1 LFQNNTYLAEVK
13 EMTDVSKEQMRNLR
27 KEWKKEEDIRFKN
40 FLTDMVN
47 LLSHNGKLCN
57 HERYGFVFTKEDY
70 NKLAGAT
77 GKGKY
82 RIRDTISKL
91 KKQEKLIHIKF
102 GEFDNKAPLCA
113 YTSELVKFFQNKL
126 EDNPSVKSS
135 METKYKKVSNEEMKK
150 ILINTE
156 KILLKITN
164 SEYKNGDAIAEVID
178 KQIDG
183 EDAKTW
189 LLTVLLRREAL
200 ALKTIIENVSKQQSD
215 MMYR

>member
-1 LFQNNTYLAEVK
+1 LK
-13 EMTDVSKEQMRNLR
+13 EKKTKVSKEQLRNLR
-27 KEWKKEEDIRFKN
+27 KEWKKEEDMRFKN

-47 LLSHNGKLCN
+47 LLSHHGKLCN
-57 HERYGFVFTKEDY
+57 HERYGFIFTKDDY
-70 NKLAGAT
+70 NKLVGAT

-82 RIRDTISKL
+82 RIRETISKL

-126 EDNPSVKSS
+126 EDSPSVKSS
-135 METKYKKVSNEEMKK
+135 LETKDKKISNAELKKV
-150 ILINTE
+150 LINAD
-156 KILLKITN
+156 KILLKITK
-164 SEYKNGDAIAEVID
+164 SEYKDEDAIAEEIE

-189 LLTVLLRREAL
+189 LLTILLTREAL
-200 ALKTIIENVSKQQSD
+200 ALKRITENVTKRQSD
-215 MMYR
+215 MMFR

>member
-1 LFQNNTYLAEVK
+1 
-13 EMTDVSKEQMRNLR
+13 MTGASKEQLRNLR
-27 KEWKKEEDIRFKN
+27 KEWKKEEDMRFKN

-47 LLSHNGKLCN
+47 LLSHHGKLCN
-57 HERYGFVFTKEDY
+57 NERYGFIFTKEDY
-70 NKLAGAT
+70 DKLAGAT

-82 RIRDTISKL
+82 RIRETISKL

-113 YTSELVKFFQNKL
+113 YTSELRNFFQKKL
-126 EDNPSVKSS
+126 EESPLVTST
-135 METKYKKVSNEEMKK
+135 MERKDKKVSNEELKK
-150 ILINTE
+150 ILINTDE
-156 KILLKITN
+156 ILLKIAN
-164 SEYKNGDAIAEVID
+164 SEYKNFDAIAGAIEKKIG
-178 KQIDG
+178 G

-200 ALKTIIENVSKQQSD
+200 AVKTIIENVTKQQSD

>member
-1 LFQNNTYLAEVK
+1 
-13 EMTDVSKEQMRNLR
+13 MTKVSKEQMRNLR

-47 LLSHNGKLCN
+47 LLSHHGKLCN
-57 HERYGFVFTKEDY
+57 HERYGFIFTKDDY
-70 NKLAGAT
+70 NKLVGAT

-113 YTSELVKFFQNKL
+113 YTSELAKFFQNKL
-126 EDNPSVKSS
+126 EDSPSVKSS
-135 METKYKKVSNEEMKK
+135 METKDKKISNAELKKV
-150 ILINTE
+150 LINAD
-156 KILLKITN
+156 KILLKITK
-164 SEYKNGDAIAEVID
+164 SEYKDEDAIAEEIE

-189 LLTVLLRREAL
+189 LLTILLTREAL
-200 ALKTIIENVSKQQSD
+200 ALKRITENVSKRQSD
-215 MMYR
+215 MMFR

>member
-1 LFQNNTYLAEVK
+1 MGVK
-13 EMTDVSKEQMRNLR
+13 EMTEVSKEQMRNLR
-27 KEWKKEEDIRFKN
+27 KEWKKEEDMRFKN

-47 LLSHNGKLCN
+47 LLSHHGKLCN
-57 HERYGFVFTKEDY
+57 HERYGFIFTKDDY
-70 NKLAGAT
+70 DKLVGAT

-126 EDNPSVKSS
+126 EDSPSVKSS
-135 METKYKKVSNEEMKK
+135 LETKDKKISNAELKKV
-150 ILINTE
+150 LINAD
-156 KILLKITN
+156 KILLKITK
-164 SEYKNGDAIAEVID
+164 SEYKDEDAIAEEIE

-189 LLTVLLRREAL
+189 LLTILLTREAL
-200 ALKTIIENVSKQQSD
+200 ALKRITENVTKRQSD
-215 MMYR
+215 MMFR

>member
-1 LFQNNTYLAEVK
+1 
-13 EMTDVSKEQMRNLR
+13 MTDVSKEQMRNLR
-27 KEWKKEEDIRFKN
+27 KEWKKEEDMRFKN

-47 LLSHNGKLCN
+47 LLSHHGKLCN
-57 HERYGFVFTKEDY
+57 HERYGFVFTKDDY

-126 EDNPSVKSS
+126 EDSPSVKSS
-135 METKYKKVSNEEMKK
+135 METKDKKISNEEMKK
-150 ILINTE
+150 VLINAD

-189 LLTVLLRREAL
+189 LITVLLRREAL
-200 ALKTIIENVSKQQSD
+200 ALKTIIENVSKRQSD

>member
-1 LFQNNTYLAEVK
+1 
-13 EMTDVSKEQMRNLR
+13 MTKVSKEQMRNLR

-47 LLSHNGKLCN
+47 LLSHHGKLCN
-57 HERYGFVFTKEDY
+57 HERYGFIFTKDDY
-70 NKLAGAT
+70 NKLVGAT

-113 YTSELVKFFQNKL
+113 YTSELAKFFQNKL
-126 EDNPSVKSS
+126 EDSPSVKSS
-135 METKYKKVSNEEMKK
+135 METKDKKISNAELKKV
-150 ILINTE
+150 LINAD
-156 KILLKITN
+156 KILLKITK
-164 SEYKNGDAIAEVID
+164 SEYKDEDAIAEEIE

-189 LLTVLLRREAL
+189 LLTILLTREAL
-200 ALKTIIENVSKQQSD
+200 ALKRITENVSKRQSD
-215 MMYR
+215 IMFR